1 MNKKYKEYP
10 NYIKIEELET
20 KEWKLS
26 GTQLNLLMQL
36 SKEISVNERHLID
49 SLGEQNIIPI
59 FLKQLLFFEQ
69 NRNSNIEGSQTQFDE
84 LFDID
89 RNFGDFMSWET
100 RNLMDA
106 SLELFSDIRKDLFS
120 FNVDSIINLHKKLYM
135 LDKNKMNIDSNKY
148 IQRIKPGYI
157 LTDGDPINWI
167 GRKTNDR
174 EKDLMDAIL
183 IPVVPEDKKDALEK
197 LVKDIREKIDQNSL
211 SILDISRFHVI
222 FEGIHPFADGNGRLG
237 RLLVLAL
244 MQIANIT
251 NFTILPFSEVIYLE
265 KDKYIEK
272 LNAAQVSGDIDLW
285 NSYFLD
291 VLISAKKVHER
302 IIKRSI
308 DILNNYSHLKTKA
321 NKYKVFLKFFKHIK
335 LKKDLT
341 VNKLTQEGMSQPTAY
356 RLFEEVA
363 KELNVSRDG
372 EFYVFDTM
380 WNIYKGE

>member
-135 LDKNKMNIDSNKY
+135 LDKNKMNIDSKKY

-174 EKDLMDAIL
+174 EKDLTDAIL
-183 IPVVPEDKKDALEK
+183 IPVIPEDKKDALEK
-197 LVKDIREKIDQNSL
+197 LVKDIRKKIDQNSL

-285 NSYFLD
+285 NSYFLEI
-291 VLISAKKVHER
+291 LASAKKVHER

-308 DILNNYSHLKTKA
+308 DILNNYSHLKTKV

>member
-10 NYIKIEELET
+10 NYIKIEKLET
-20 KEWKLS
+20 REWKLS

-49 SLGEQNIIPI
+49 VLGEQNIIPI

-167 GRKTNDR
+167 GRKTSDR
-174 EKDLMDAIL
+174 EKDLTDAIL
-183 IPVVPEDKKDALEK
+183 IPVIPEDKKGALEK

-291 VLISAKKVHER
+291 VLASAKKVHER

-308 DILNNYSHLKTKA
+308 YILNNYSHLKAKV

>member
-10 NYIKIEELET
+10 NYIKIKELET

-49 SLGEQNIIPI
+49 ALGEQNIIPI

-135 LDKNKMNIDSNKY
+135 LDKNRMNIDSNKY

-167 GRKTNDR
+167 GRKTSDR
-174 EKDLMDAIL
+174 EKDLTDAIL
-183 IPVVPEDKKDALEK
+183 IPVIPEDKKDALEK

-291 VLISAKKVHER
+291 VLTSAKKVHER

-308 DILNNYSHLKTKA
+308 DILNNYSHLKTKD